1 MVRCADGMEFD
12 AKVPGTV
19 LSVFLDNKAIE
30 DPFYRRN
37 EYVTRELFREDYEF
51 CREFEV
57 ADSVLKE
64 EHTELV
70 CEGLDT
76 LAEIYI
82 NGERLAQTDNMHRI
96 WRIPLSGVLRAGRNT
111 VRIVF
116 RSPLKYIEEYQYSEN
131 REVQY
136 VPCGCMKGNQILR
149 KAHSMFGWDWG
160 PQLIDAGIFRDI
172 YLEAWSGARIEDVRL
187 RQHHDPDG
195 SVRLEVQ
202 AVLSEAD
209 YIGMTV
215 HLFDGKGREIITAGM
230 EQGGKTAAAEL
241 TVPEP
246 KLWWPA
252 GYGDQPLYRVEIRC
266 YDEEGRMTER
276 AEKTIGLRTLTV
288 SRDSDE
294 WGREFAF
301 MINGVKIFAM
311 GGNYIPEDCLYTRIT
326 EERQEYLVR
335 SMVRANYN
343 CVRVWGGGYYPSDQ
357 FYDLCDRYGLIVWQ
371 DLMFACN
378 VYEVT
383 DHFAKN
389 CREEVRDNL
398 KRLRHHACLGLICG
412 NNEIESAWH
421 HWGDFQKES
430 AYLRADYIR
439 LFEEI
444 LPRTVRETAPD
455 VFYWPSSPSSGG
467 CFDDPDNENNGDTHY
482 WAVWHGQLPFTDF
495 GNHYFRFCSEFGFQ
509 SFPCMKTIRSF
520 TEKADRNIFSRVMES
535 HQKNDSANGKMLYY
549 LSENFRCPSTLE
561 QTAYISQI
569 LQGMAVRCGVEHWRR
584 NRGRCMGALYWQ
596 VNDNWPAPSWSSI
609 DYFGR
614 WKALHYMAK
623 EFYARRAAS
632 LEINGGRIRLW
643 AENESAENQ
652 DFRMRIF
659 LKKMDY
665 TVVAETATTGSV
677 DAFSSVCGAEI
688 DLEDCRAY
696 RKLKQDCAPDE
707 DPDEAL
713 FIEGV
718 VEYEDGTV
726 RRSVETLLP
735 YKYLRLT
742 PPVFRT
748 EVSRK
753 GTAYEISLE
762 ADAFAAFVELSVDDA
777 DVIFS
782 ENYFHMTGRGQKVI
796 ILKDEDISGTAVKNE
811 VDLAG
816 RIRIRSVADT
826 FE

>member
-1 MVRCADGMEFD
+1 
-12 AKVPGTV
+12 
-19 LSVFLDNKAIE
+19 
-30 DPFYRRN
+30 
-37 EYVTRELFREDYEF
+37 
-51 CREFEV
+51 
-57 ADSVLKE
+57 
-64 EHTELV
+64 
-70 CEGLDT
+70 
-76 LAEIYI
+76 
-82 NGERLAQTDNMHRI
+82 
-96 WRIPLSGVLRAGRNT
+96 
-111 VRIVF
+111 
-116 RSPLKYIEEYQYSEN
+116 
-131 REVQY
+131 
-136 VPCGCMKGNQILR
+136 
-149 KAHSMFGWDWG
+149 
-160 PQLIDAGIFRDI
+160 
-172 YLEAWSGARIEDVRL
+172 
-187 RQHHDPDG
+187 
-195 SVRLEVQ
+195 
-202 AVLSEAD
+202 
-209 YIGMTV
+209 
-215 HLFDGKGREIITAGM
+215 
-230 EQGGKTAAAEL
+230 
-241 TVPEP
+241 
-246 KLWWPA
+246 
-252 GYGDQPLYRVEIRC
+252 
-266 YDEEGRMTER
+266 
-276 AEKTIGLRTLTV
+276 
-288 SRDSDE
+288 
-294 WGREFAF
+294 
-301 MINGVKIFAM
+301 
-311 GGNYIPEDCLYTRIT
+311 
-326 EERQEYLVR
+326 
-335 SMVRANYN
+335 
-343 CVRVWGGGYYPSDQ
+343 
-357 FYDLCDRYGLIVWQ
+357 
-371 DLMFACN
+371 LMFACN

-383 DHFAKN
+383 DHFAEN

-421 HWGDFQKES
+421 HWEEFQVES

-444 LPRTVRETAPD
+444 LPRAVRETAPD

-643 AENESAENQ
+643 AENETAENQ

-696 RKLKQDCAPDE
+696 RKLKQGCAPDE

-713 FIEGV
+713 FIEGA

>member
-1 MVRCADGMEFD
+1 MV
-12 AKVPGTV
+12 
-19 LSVFLDNKAIE
+19 
-30 DPFYRRN
+30 
-37 EYVTRELFREDYEF
+37 
-51 CREFEV
+51 
-57 ADSVLKE
+57 
-64 EHTELV
+64 
-70 CEGLDT
+70 
-76 LAEIYI
+76 
-82 NGERLAQTDNMHRI
+82 
-96 WRIPLSGVLRAGRNT
+96 
-111 VRIVF
+111 
-116 RSPLKYIEEYQYSEN
+116 
-131 REVQY
+131 
-136 VPCGCMKGNQILR
+136 
-149 KAHSMFGWDWG
+149 
-160 PQLIDAGIFRDI
+160 
-172 YLEAWSGARIEDVRL
+172 
-187 RQHHDPDG
+187 
-195 SVRLEVQ
+195 
-202 AVLSEAD
+202 
-209 YIGMTV
+209 
-215 HLFDGKGREIITAGM
+215 
-230 EQGGKTAAAEL
+230 
-241 TVPEP
+241 
-246 KLWWPA
+246 
-252 GYGDQPLYRVEIRC
+252 
-266 YDEEGRMTER
+266 
-276 AEKTIGLRTLTV
+276 
-288 SRDSDE
+288 
-294 WGREFAF
+294 
-301 MINGVKIFAM
+301 NGVKIFAM

-335 SMVRANYN
+335 SMVGANYN

-383 DHFAKN
+383 DYFAEN

-398 KRLRHHACLGLICG
+398 KRLRHHACLGIICG

-421 HWGDFQKES
+421 HWRDFQKES
-430 AYLRADYIR
+430 VYLRADYIR

-455 VFYWPSSPSSGG
+455 IFYWPSSPSSGG

-509 SFPCMKTIRSF
+509 SFPCMKTVESF

-561 QTAYISQI
+561 QTVYISQI
-569 LQGMAVRCGVEHWRR
+569 LQGMAVRYGVEHWRR

-632 LEINGGRIRLW
+632 LELNGGRIRLW
-643 AENESAENQ
+643 AENETAENQ
-652 DFRMRIF
+652 AFRMQIS

-665 TVVAETATTGSV
+665 TVASEITTTGNV

-688 DLEDCRAY
+688 DLDDCHAY
-696 RKLKQDCAPDE
+696 RKLKQDCASDE

-735 YKYLRLT
+735 YKYLRLKS
-742 PPVFRT
+742 PVFHT

-762 ADAFAAFVELSVDDA
+762 ADSFAAFVELSVDDA

-782 ENYFHMTGRGQKVI
+782 ENYFHMTGREQKVI
-796 ILKDEDISGTAVKNE
+796 TLKEEDIWGTGIKDED
-811 VDLAG
+811 DLAG
-816 RIRIRSVADT
+816 RIRIRSAADA